1 METEKKTA
9 ADGRRTY
16 FIGIGGISMS
26 SLALMAKSNGCEV
39 AGYDR
44 TESAMTHRLEK
55 AGITVH
61 YTYSPDNALGMDLA
75 VYTSAI
81 RPDDPEFLRVK
92 ELGIPTMTRAEY
104 LGQLMLGYK
113 TRIGVAG
120 MHGKST
126 TTSMLASIYL
136 ADEAL
141 DPTVIVG
148 AELTALGGAF
158 RIGGQDSFL
167 FEACEYTD
175 SFLSFYPTTAVVLNI
190 EMDHVDYFRSME
202 QIIRSFRRY
211 LSIAERAVVNGDDAN
226 VRKALDGYTGEVV
239 TYGLGEGNR
248 YRAVNIEGAKPS
260 FDLVRDGE
268 TVGRVSLGVHGR
280 HNVWNAL
287 AALAASMENGIP
299 FETAKR
305 GLAAFCGTKRRFE
318 LRGHLGGTDG
328 GAEVYDDYAHHP
340 TEIRA
345 TLKTAREYAAERGG
359 RLRVIYQPHT
369 YSRTFG
375 LYDDFRKAFA
385 DADEVIFADIYAA
398 REENLWGVSSKQ
410 LALDAGGLYFP
421 SLAEIAAYVKNA
433 ASPQD
438 VIVVM
443 GAGDIIALTD
453 LLIA

>member
-136 ADEAL
+136 SA
-141 DPTVIVG
+141 
-148 AELTALGGAF
+148 
-158 RIGGQDSFL
+158 
-167 FEACEYTD
+167 
-175 SFLSFYPTTAVVLNI
+175 
-190 EMDHVDYFRSME
+190 RS
-202 QIIRSFRRY
+202 
-211 LSIAERAVVNGDDAN
+211 
-226 VRKALDGYTGEVV
+226 
-239 TYGLGEGNR
+239 
-248 YRAVNIEGAKPS
+248 
-260 FDLVRDGE
+260 
-268 TVGRVSLGVHGR
+268 
-280 HNVWNAL
+280 
-287 AALAASMENGIP
+287 
-299 FETAKR
+299 
-305 GLAAFCGTKRRFE
+305 
-318 LRGHLGGTDG
+318 
-328 GAEVYDDYAHHP
+328 
-340 TEIRA
+340 
-345 TLKTAREYAAERGG
+345 
-359 RLRVIYQPHT
+359 
-369 YSRTFG
+369 
-375 LYDDFRKAFA
+375 
-385 DADEVIFADIYAA
+385 
-398 REENLWGVSSKQ
+398 
-410 LALDAGGLYFP
+410 
-421 SLAEIAAYVKNA
+421 
-433 ASPQD
+433 
-438 VIVVM
+438 
-443 GAGDIIALTD
+443 
-453 LLIA
+453 